1 MTQGADILIILLI
14 CNALIAL
21 IYLVVSIATH
31 KKNKEKNER
40 DIKIGSGY
48 YDEEEETYM
57 YDVRKPME
65 FINTSRQGMFDI
77 TAQTGINSQE
87 SVFDKTAVF
96 KTK

>member
-1 MTQGADILIILLI
+1 MQNDDL
-14 CNALIAL
+14 
-21 IYLVVSIATH
+21 S
-31 KKNKEKNER
+31 KKNTKENEKR
-40 DIKIGSGY
+40 VKIGSGY

-77 TAQTGINSQE
+77 TAQSGINSQE

-96 KTK
+96 KTR